1 MWLKPLHMQSIFH
14 SRTFRALLTW
24 LMRLMKAYLLQGTA
38 ALIWKR
44 IGSGGSVSDVYNRS
58 YNDVSVLGDANYV
71 LTQGD
76 FSEFCRSLL
85 LSGLIK
91 ELGL

>member
-1 MWLKPLHMQSIFH
+1 MVNEIDEQ
-14 SRTFRALLTW
+14 
-24 LMRLMKAYLLQGTA
+24 AYLLQGTA
-38 ALIWKR
+38 ALIWKE

-58 YNDVSVLGDANYV
+58 YNAVSVLGDGNYV